1 MAELWYPN
9 AWVGAQLI
17 ESGDMSVLDFSTAK
31 NVISAAWRA
40 INGDTH
46 SFETFDPY
54 ERAPLERS
62 AYANLFDAQ
71 LSQPSGI
78 GFSNHEKSEREVM
91 SNLRQV
97 IHD

>member
-1 MAELWYPN
+1 MAELWYPS
-9 AWVGAQLI
+9 AWVGAQLV
-17 ESGDMSVLDFSTAK
+17 ESDDMSVLGFSTAK
-31 NVISAAWRA
+31 NVITAAWRA

-62 AYANLFDAQ
+62 EYANIFEANLD
-71 LSQPSGI
+71 QPSGVR
-78 GFSNHEKSEREVM
+78 FSQHEQSERQM
-91 SNLRQV
+91 MCSLRQI